1 MTFDSLGQKEGDTLH
16 RCKYHL
22 QLCLVAPFLVQPKVV
37 EITISPFMVAQALA
51 PQCQLVQLG
60 TTSTSYKVT
69 SYYI

>member
-1 MTFDSLGQKEGDTLH
+1 MTFDSIGREEGDTLH

-37 EITISPFMVAQALA
+37 EITISPFMVVQALA
-51 PQCQLVQLG
+51 PQCQLVQPG
-60 TTSTSYKVT
+60 TTSTSCKVK